1 MTDYCDTCKYLR
13 EQLSRQQA
21 ILNRLQQSG
30 SALETEVKEIEKTK
44 TDLEEELKQ
53 HKITATK
60 AREFYKSTIDKC
72 KQQWNTISQLTAIR
86 SPTRREREELQTA
99 RHCFTLAIS
108 ADYQQ
113 SKLIPSWGRT
123 EQPGS
128 TYYLQKVS
136 HDIFGIVD
144 HREEKSVTYIFDE
157 RIGPKNTD
165 HTVSLLTLFWQN
177 ISLEHPWINRLAIF
191 LDNATSTNKNKY
203 LFSWAM
209 EMVSSGK
216 VDHVHISFMIAGH
229 TKFAPDR
236 LFSII
241 GSAYKSEDVFTIDE
255 LKAICDTCA
264 KCQIEKGDTI
274 HTWRDSITQ
283 KYSDLPGVRKY
294 HDFLIVK
301 SHGGG
306 VVMKVRENCFSGSWS
321 DSPLHVKH
329 PEADGTPTVAYSG
342 TRTRQLTTEKMANMI
357 TMYDRFVSPDWR
369 PDYLPSCTPSTS
381 TEPQST
387 PLSSS
392 SLPGS
397 TSLPSSSSRVTSPR
411 KRKRSKCSTVD
422 CDGTGHKN
430 PSKWAQGHT
439 TKAGCP
445 RLK

>member
-1 MTDYCDTCKYLR
+1 M
-13 EQLSRQQA
+13 
-21 ILNRLQQSG
+21 
-30 SALETEVKEIEKTK
+30 ETEVKTIETTK
-44 TDLEEELKQ
+44 ANLEEELRQ
-53 HKITATK
+53 HKTTATI
-60 AREFYKSTIDKC
+60 AREYYKSTIDRC
-72 KQQWNTISQLTAIR
+72 RQQWNTISQLTTIR
-86 SPTRREREELQTA
+86 SPTRTERDELQTA
-99 RHCFTLAIS
+99 RHCFTLVIS

-144 HREEKSVTYIFDE
+144 HREEKSVTYVFDE

-165 HTVSLLTLFWQN
+165 HTVSLLTQFWQN
-177 ISLEHPWINRLAIF
+177 VSHEHPWINRLAIF

-264 KCQIEKGDTI
+264 KCYIEKGDMV

-301 SHGGG
+301 SHDSG

-321 DSPLHVKH
+321 ESPLHAD
-329 PEADGTPTVAYSG
+329 ADGTPTITYRD
-342 TRTRQLTTEKMANMI
+342 TRTRQLTSEKMANII
-357 TMYDRFVSPDWR
+357 TMYDRFISPHRR
-369 PDYLPSCTPSTS
+369 PDYLPSCNPSTS
-381 TEPQST
+381 TALLHPQVRLFLDHQLSPQT
-387 PLSSS
+387 LQQSPVLEDAREASAQLSAVGTRTRPNGLKGTQLRLDVPGLSSTRTV
-392 SLPGS
+392 LLLCTVMPLVLLIIS
-397 TSLPSSSSRVTSPR
+397 TTWSIS
-411 KRKRSKCSTVD
+411 
-422 CDGTGHKN
+422 N
-430 PSKWAQGHT
+430 
-439 TKAGCP
+439 
-445 RLK
+445 